1 MKSKLLQVTKLL
13 HLLYEWLCCSLCF
26 SFFEVVLLKQDVHY
40 FLLPITGAMFV
51 YSYIL
56 REKAQ
61 HYLWLFVGHV
71 ALRLPMLLLPVS
83 METQWFYFLIPCY
96 LFSASVKSTWKNK
109 RKQMDELPWPSF
121 LLCLIVYLVSGHL
134 GVQGLR
140 IYAYVTA
147 LILLFLYLALVYTD
161 GMENYLDATSH
172 VSGIPIRQIL
182 SVNTIMVGAIILRLT
197 IGLVLGEVFDF
208 RRVIALIGQAILA
221 VVRVI
226 AMVIGLFYHYISF
239 WFRGGEAET
248 SEHQQF
254 DDGDVPSGIRS
265 VGQTLEPVLYVGLI
279 CLGLFIAYKVLVRFV
294 RFLMARRNISTDQVE
309 LVVVK
314 KKKEE
319 QRTHADERRRF
330 LSRRQR
336 ARRCYKDCIE
346 RYRYD
351 IALEQSKTGREIET
365 ELNEQ
370 SLADVRTSDME
381 TRRETGHCCRRCAGY
396 PAGRIGRVLTECGIK
411 WIE

>member
-1 MKSKLLQVTKLL
+1 MKSKLLQITKLL

-26 SFFEVVLLKQDVHY
+26 AFFEVVLLKQDVHY

-56 REKAQ
+56 REKAG
-61 HYLWLFVGHV
+61 HYVWLFAGHV
-71 ALRLPMLLLPVS
+71 VLRLPMFLLPVS

-96 LFSASVKSTWKNK
+96 LLWASVKSTWQNK

-121 LLCLIVYLVSGHL
+121 LLCLIVYLVSDYL
-134 GVQGLR
+134 SVIGLH

-147 LILLFLYLALVYTD
+147 LCLLFLYLALVYTD

-182 SVNTIMVGAIILRLT
+182 SVNTIMVGAIILCLT
-197 IGLVLGEVFDF
+197 LGLVLGEVFDF

-226 AMVIGLFYHYISF
+226 AMVIGLFYYYISF
-239 WFRGGEAET
+239 WFRSGEAEA
-248 SEHQQF
+248 SEHQEF
-254 DDGDVPSGIRS
+254 DDGGVPAGIRS
-265 VGQTLEPVLYVGLI
+265 IGQTLEPVLYVGLI
-279 CLGLFIAYKVLVRFV
+279 CLGVFIAYKLLVRFV
-294 RFLMARRNISTDQVE
+294 RFLMSRRNLSTDQVE

-314 KKKEE
+314 RKKEE
-319 QRTHADERRRF
+319 QRTRAEEKQRF

-351 IALEQSKTGREIET
+351 IALDQSKTGREIEK
-365 ELNEQ
+365 ELSEQ
-370 SLADVRTSDME
+370 SLADVTELTRCYEDIRYGE
-381 TRRETGHCCRRCAGY
+381 TEVDRAMLQKMRRLSSR
-396 PAGRIGRVLTECGIK
+396 
-411 WIE
+411 

>member
-1 MKSKLLQVTKLL
+1 MKSKLLQITKLL

-26 SFFEVVLLKQDVHY
+26 AFFEVVLLKQDVHY

-56 REKAQ
+56 REKAG
-61 HYLWLFVGHV
+61 HYVWLFAGHV
-71 ALRLPMLLLPVS
+71 VLRLPMFLLPLS

-96 LFSASVKSTWKNK
+96 LLGASVKSTWQNK

-121 LLCLIVYLVSGHL
+121 LLCLIVYLVSDYL
-134 GVQGLR
+134 SVRGLH

-147 LILLFLYLALVYTD
+147 LCLLFLYLALVYTD

-182 SVNTIMVGAIILRLT
+182 SVNTIMVGAIILCLT
-197 IGLVLGEVFDF
+197 LGLVLGEVFDF

-239 WFRGGEAET
+239 WFRSGEAEA
-248 SEHQQF
+248 SEHQEF
-254 DDGDVPSGIRS
+254 DDGGVPAGIRS
-265 VGQTLEPVLYVGLI
+265 IGQTLEPVLYVGLI
-279 CLGLFIAYKVLVRFV
+279 CLGVFIAYKLLVRFV
-294 RFLMARRNISTDQVE
+294 RFLMSRRNLSTDQVE

-314 KKKEE
+314 RKKEE
-319 QRTHADERRRF
+319 QRTRAEEKQRF

-351 IALEQSKTGREIET
+351 IALDQSKTGREIEK
-365 ELNEQ
+365 ELSEQ
-370 SLADVRTSDME
+370 SLADVTELTRCYEDIRYGE
-381 TRRETGHCCRRCAGY
+381 TEVDRAMLQKMRRLSSR
-396 PAGRIGRVLTECGIK
+396 
-411 WIE
+411 

>member
-1 MKSKLLQVTKLL
+1 MKSKLLQITKLL

-26 SFFEVVLLKQDVHY
+26 AFFEVVLLKQDVHY

-56 REKAQ
+56 REKAG
-61 HYLWLFVGHV
+61 HYVWLFAGHV
-71 ALRLPMLLLPVS
+71 VLRLPMFLLPVS

-96 LFSASVKSTWKNK
+96 LLGASVKSTWQNK

-121 LLCLIVYLVSGHL
+121 LLCLIVYLVSDYL
-134 GVQGLR
+134 SVRGLH

-147 LILLFLYLALVYTD
+147 LCLLFLYLALVYTD

-182 SVNTIMVGAIILRLT
+182 SVNTIMVGAIILCLT
-197 IGLVLGEVFDF
+197 LGLVLGEVFDF

-239 WFRGGEAET
+239 WFRSGEAEA
-248 SEHQQF
+248 SEHQEF
-254 DDGDVPSGIRS
+254 DDGGVPAGIRS
-265 VGQTLEPVLYVGLI
+265 IGQTLEPVLYVGLI
-279 CLGLFIAYKVLVRFV
+279 CLGVFIAYKLMVWFV
-294 RFLMARRNISTDQVE
+294 RFLMSRRNLSTDQVE

-314 KKKEE
+314 RKKEE
-319 QRTHADERRRF
+319 QRTRAEEKQRF

-351 IALEQSKTGREIET
+351 IALDQSKTGREIEK
-365 ELNEQ
+365 ELSEQ
-370 SLADVRTSDME
+370 SLADVTELTRCYEDIRYGE
-381 TRRETGHCCRRCAGY
+381 TEVDRAMLQKMRRLSSR
-396 PAGRIGRVLTECGIK
+396 
-411 WIE
+411 

>member
-1 MKSKLLQVTKLL
+1 MKSKLLQITKLL

-26 SFFEVVLLKQDVHY
+26 AFFEVVLLKQDVHY

-56 REKAQ
+56 REKAG
-61 HYLWLFVGHV
+61 HYVWLFAGHV
-71 ALRLPMLLLPVS
+71 VLRLPMFLLPLS

-96 LFSASVKSTWKNK
+96 LLGASVKSTWQNK

-121 LLCLIVYLVSGHL
+121 LLCLIVYLVSDYL
-134 GVQGLR
+134 SVRGLH

-147 LILLFLYLALVYTD
+147 LCLLFLYLALVYTD

-182 SVNTIMVGAIILRLT
+182 SVNTIMVGAIILCLT
-197 IGLVLGEVFDF
+197 LGLVLGEVFDF

-239 WFRGGEAET
+239 WFRSGEAEA
-248 SEHQQF
+248 SEHQEF
-254 DDGDVPSGIRS
+254 DDGGVPAGIRS
-265 VGQTLEPVLYVGLI
+265 IGQTLEPVLYVGLI
-279 CLGLFIAYKVLVRFV
+279 CLGVFIAYKLMVWFV
-294 RFLMARRNISTDQVE
+294 RFLMSRRNLSTDQVE

-314 KKKEE
+314 RKKEE
-319 QRTHADERRRF
+319 QRTRAEEKQRF

-351 IALEQSKTGREIET
+351 IALDQSKTGREIEK
-365 ELNEQ
+365 ELSEQ
-370 SLADVRTSDME
+370 SLADVTELTRCYEDIRYGE
-381 TRRETGHCCRRCAGY
+381 TEVDRAMLQKMRRLSSR
-396 PAGRIGRVLTECGIK
+396 
-411 WIE
+411 

>member
-1 MKSKLLQVTKLL
+1 MRSRLLQVTKLL
-13 HLLYEWLCCSLCF
+13 HLSYEWLCCSLCF
-26 SFFEVVLLKQDVHY
+26 AFFEVGLLKQNVHY

-61 HYLWLFVGHV
+61 HYVWLFVGHV
-71 ALRLPMLLLPVS
+71 ILRLPMFLLPVS

-96 LFSASVKSTWKNK
+96 LLSASVKSTWKNK
-109 RKQMDELPWPSF
+109 VKQADDLPWPSF

-134 GVQGLR
+134 GEHGLR

-147 LILLFLYLALVYTD
+147 LILLFLYLAQLYTD

-182 SVNTIMVGAIILRLT
+182 SVNTIMVGAIILCLT
-197 IGLVLGEVFDF
+197 LGLVLGEVFDF
-208 RRVIALIGQAILA
+208 RRVIVLIGQAILA
-221 VVRVI
+221 VVRVF
-226 AMVIGLFYHYISF
+226 AMLVGIFFHFVSF
-239 WFRGGEAET
+239 WFRSGETET
-248 SEHQQF
+248 DEHQQF
-254 DDGDVPSGIRS
+254 DDGDVPTQLRS

-279 CLGLFIAYKVLVRFV
+279 CLGLFITYKVLVRFV
-294 RFLMARRNISTDQVE
+294 RFLMSRRNISTDQVE

-314 KKKEE
+314 KKKAE
-319 QRTHADERRRF
+319 QRTRTGEKQRL

-351 IALEQSKTGREIET
+351 IALEQSKTGREIEA
-365 ELNEQ
+365 ELSEQ
-370 SLADVRTSDME
+370 SLADVTE
-381 TRRETGHCCRRCAGY
+381 LTRCYEDIRYGDAEVDRAMLQKMRRLSS
-396 PAGRIGRVLTECGIK
+396 R
-411 WIE
+411 

>member
-26 SFFEVVLLKQDVHY
+26 AFFEVVLLKQDVHY

-61 HYLWLFVGHV
+61 HYLWFFEGLVV
-71 ALRLPMLLLPVS
+71 LRLPLLLLPVS

-182 SVNTIMVGAIILRLT
+182 SVNTIMVGAIILCLT

-319 QRTHADERRRF
+319 QRTHADEKRRF

-370 SLADVRTSDME
+370 SLADVTE
-381 TRRETGHCCRRCAGY
+381 LTRCYEDIRYGDAEVDRALLQKMRRLSS
-396 PAGRIGRVLTECGIK
+396 R
-411 WIE
+411 

>member
-26 SFFEVVLLKQDVHY
+26 AFFEVVLLKQDVHY

-182 SVNTIMVGAIILRLT
+182 SV
-197 IGLVLGEVFDF
+197 
-208 RRVIALIGQAILA
+208 
-221 VVRVI
+221 
-226 AMVIGLFYHYISF
+226 
-239 WFRGGEAET
+239 
-248 SEHQQF
+248 
-254 DDGDVPSGIRS
+254 
-265 VGQTLEPVLYVGLI
+265 LYSYNG
-279 CLGLFIAYKVLVRFV
+279 
-294 RFLMARRNISTDQVE
+294 
-309 LVVVK
+309 
-314 KKKEE
+314 
-319 QRTHADERRRF
+319 
-330 LSRRQR
+330 
-336 ARRCYKDCIE
+336 
-346 RYRYD
+346 
-351 IALEQSKTGREIET
+351 
-365 ELNEQ
+365 
-370 SLADVRTSDME
+370 
-381 TRRETGHCCRRCAGY
+381 
-396 PAGRIGRVLTECGIK
+396 
-411 WIE
+411 

>member
-1 MKSKLLQVTKLL
+1 MKSKLLQITKLL

-26 SFFEVVLLKQDVHY
+26 AFFEVVLLKQDVHY

-56 REKAQ
+56 REKAG
-61 HYLWLFVGHV
+61 HYVWLFAGHV
-71 ALRLPMLLLPVS
+71 VLRLPMFLLPLS

-96 LFSASVKSTWKNK
+96 LLGASVKSTWQNK

-121 LLCLIVYLVSGHL
+121 LLCLIVYLVSDYL
-134 GVQGLR
+134 SVRGLH

-147 LILLFLYLALVYTD
+147 LCLLFLYLALVYTD

-182 SVNTIMVGAIILRLT
+182 SVNTIMVGAIILCLT
-197 IGLVLGEVFDF
+197 LGLVLGEVFDF

-239 WFRGGEAET
+239 WFRSGEAEA
-248 SEHQQF
+248 SEHQEF
-254 DDGDVPSGIRS
+254 GDGGVPAGIRS
-265 VGQTLEPVLYVGLI
+265 IGQTLEPVLYVGLI
-279 CLGLFIAYKVLVRFV
+279 CLGVFIAYKLMVWFV
-294 RFLMARRNISTDQVE
+294 RFLMSRRNLSTDQVE

-314 KKKEE
+314 RKKEE
-319 QRTHADERRRF
+319 QRTRAEEKQRF

-351 IALEQSKTGREIET
+351 IALDQSKTGREIEK
-365 ELNEQ
+365 ELSEQ
-370 SLADVRTSDME
+370 SLADVTELTRCYEDIRYGE
-381 TRRETGHCCRRCAGY
+381 TEVDRAMLQKMRRLSSR
-396 PAGRIGRVLTECGIK
+396 
-411 WIE
+411 

>member
-1 MKSKLLQVTKLL
+1 M
-13 HLLYEWLCCSLCF
+13 
-26 SFFEVVLLKQDVHY
+26 
-40 FLLPITGAMFV
+40 
-51 YSYIL
+51 
-56 REKAQ
+56 
-61 HYLWLFVGHV
+61 
-71 ALRLPMLLLPVS
+71 
-83 METQWFYFLIPCY
+83 
-96 LFSASVKSTWKNK
+96 
-109 RKQMDELPWPSF
+109 
-121 LLCLIVYLVSGHL
+121 
-134 GVQGLR
+134 
-140 IYAYVTA
+140 
-147 LILLFLYLALVYTD
+147 ILLFLYLALVYTD

-182 SVNTIMVGAIILRLT
+182 SVNTIMVGAIIFCLT

-319 QRTHADERRRF
+319 QRTHADEKRRF

-370 SLADVRTSDME
+370 SLADVTE
-381 TRRETGHCCRRCAGY
+381 LTRCYEDIRYGDAEVDRALLQKMRRLSS
-396 PAGRIGRVLTECGIK
+396 R
-411 WIE
+411 

>member
-26 SFFEVVLLKQDVHY
+26 AFFEVVLLKQEVHY

-182 SVNTIMVGAIILRLT
+182 SVNTIMVGAIILCLT

-279 CLGLFIAYKVLVRFV
+279 CLGLFIAYIVLVRFV
-294 RFLMARRNISTDQVE
+294 RFLMARRNISSDQ
-309 LVVVK
+309 
-314 KKKEE
+314 
-319 QRTHADERRRF
+319 A
-330 LSRRQR
+330 
-336 ARRCYKDCIE
+336 
-346 RYRYD
+346 
-351 IALEQSKTGREIET
+351 
-365 ELNEQ
+365 
-370 SLADVRTSDME
+370 
-381 TRRETGHCCRRCAGY
+381 
-396 PAGRIGRVLTECGIK
+396 
-411 WIE
+411 

>member
-26 SFFEVVLLKQDVHY
+26 AFFEVVLLKQDVHY

-182 SVNTIMVGAIILRLT
+182 SVNTIMVGAIILCLT

-294 RFLMARRNISTDQVE
+294 RFLMAWRNISTDQVE

-319 QRTHADERRRF
+319 QRTHADEKRRF

-370 SLADVRTSDME
+370 SRAVMRTSDME
-381 TRRETGHCCRRCAGY
+381 TRR
-396 PAGRIGRVLTECGIK
+396 
-411 WIE
+411 

>member
-26 SFFEVVLLKQDVHY
+26 AFFEVVLLKQEVHY

-134 GVQGLR
+134 GVQG
-140 IYAYVTA
+140 
-147 LILLFLYLALVYTD
+147 
-161 GMENYLDATSH
+161 MENYLDATSH

-182 SVNTIMVGAIILRLT
+182 SVNTIMVGAIILCLT

-319 QRTHADERRRF
+319 QRTHADEKRRF

-370 SLADVRTSDME
+370 SLADVTE
-381 TRRETGHCCRRCAGY
+381 LTRCYEDIRYGDAEVDRALLPKMRRLSS
-396 PAGRIGRVLTECGIK
+396 R
-411 WIE
+411 

>member
-1 MKSKLLQVTKLL
+1 MKSKLLQITKLL

-26 SFFEVVLLKQDVHY
+26 AFFEVVLLKQDVHY

-56 REKAQ
+56 REKAG
-61 HYLWLFVGHV
+61 HYVWLFAGHAV
-71 ALRLPMLLLPVS
+71 LRLPMFLLPVS

-96 LFSASVKSTWKNK
+96 LLGASVKSTWQNK

-121 LLCLIVYLVSGHL
+121 LLCLIVYLVSDYL
-134 GVQGLR
+134 SVRGLH

-147 LILLFLYLALVYTD
+147 LCLLFLYLALVYTD

-182 SVNTIMVGAIILRLT
+182 SVNTIMVGAIILCLT
-197 IGLVLGEVFDF
+197 LGLVLGEVFDF

-239 WFRGGEAET
+239 WFRSGEAET
-248 SEHQQF
+248 SEHQEF
-254 DDGDVPSGIRS
+254 DDGDVPAGIRS
-265 VGQTLEPVLYVGLI
+265 IGQTLEPVLYVGLI
-279 CLGLFIAYKVLVRFV
+279 CLGVFIAYKLLVRFV
-294 RFLMARRNISTDQVE
+294 RFLMSRRNLSTDQVE
-309 LVVVK
+309 LVVIK
-314 KKKEE
+314 KRKEE
-319 QRTHADERRRF
+319 QRTRAEEKQRF

-351 IALEQSKTGREIET
+351 IALDQSKTGREIEK
-365 ELNEQ
+365 ELSEQ
-370 SLADVRTSDME
+370 SLADVTE
-381 TRRETGHCCRRCAGY
+381 LTRCYEDIRYGEAEVDRAMLQKMRRLSS
-396 PAGRIGRVLTECGIK
+396 R
-411 WIE
+411 